1 MDLELLLKGK
11 RCRKLVCLRSMNE
24 EDAVPYVRW
33 LSDPEVATIVEVSR
47 VPSVSERVKQ
57 LEAFKRSSSDLVLGI
72 EIKETSKL
80 IGTIG
85 FRDIDWKKR
94 VAEAA
99 IFIGD
104 KKEWNKGRGTEAM
117 KIMLEIGFK
126 ELGLEKTL
134 LQVRPSNLRAR
145 HVFQKLG
152 FKEEHV
158 SEEHILMTIKAS

>member
-1 MDLELLLKGK
+1 MLLHGK
-11 RCRKLVCLRSMNE
+11 RCGKLVCLRSMNE

-33 LSDPEVATIVEVSR
+33 LSDPEVAAIVEVDR
-47 VPSVSERVKQ
+47 VPSVGERAKQ
-57 LEAFKRSSSDLVLGI
+57 LEIFNQSSSDLVLGI

-85 FRDIDWKKR
+85 FRDIDWKRR
-94 VAEAA
+94 VADVA

-104 KKEWNKGRGTEAM
+104 KKEWNKGYGTEAM

-126 ELGLEKTL
+126 ELGLEKIK
-134 LQVRPSNLRAR
+134 LQVRSSNLRAR

-152 FKEEHV
+152 FREEYA
-158 SEEHILMTIKAS
+158 SEEYMLMTIEASVEN

>member
-1 MDLELLLKGK
+1 MLIQGK
-11 RCRKLVCLRSMNE
+11 RCGKLVCLRPMKE

-33 LSDPEVATIVEVSR
+33 LSDPEVATIVEASR
-47 VPSVSERVKQ
+47 VPSIGERVKQ
-57 LEAFKRSSSDLVLGI
+57 LKAFNQSPSDLILGI
-72 EIKETSKL
+72 EIKETSNL

-85 FRDIDWKKR
+85 FRRIDWKKR
-94 VAEAA
+94 VAEIA

-104 KKEWNKGRGTEAM
+104 KKEWNRGYGTEAM

-158 SEEHILMTIKAS
+158 SEEYILMTIKAS